1 MHHRFAIMRR
11 RRDLG
16 GIADF
21 APALARDTLAAAGS
35 TATPLLGAESDDSTA
50 AVTWIPT
57 SPEDLESPDRL
68 EDRAALRGAGF
79 VASVREGRWDPHR
92 AWARARLPF
101 RNSAAEAAWLSRADD
116 GACGTLRVSIA
127 EDRLQAIGGSFVARR
142 MPVLIGGALG
152 LVRPL
157 RAPLS
162 PSTAPSGFE
171 APLGSSS
178 LAVSGAGV
186 RVATGRFDA
195 WCLTGHDLTGT
206 ALVAGGLAVTRQ
218 SWRVGASGGRR
229 IARAVSLAVSLAGRG
244 VAAGGSMAGE
254 LLASPSRGPAFLLET
269 SRRSGPLSASARWR
283 RRPGEE
289 RPVAGEVT
297 LEAASARSRSGT
309 RARVTWSS
317 WSSRGASDDGRL
329 ELETAVR
336 RAFPRPGSTR
346 VRIGGRPG
354 GERYVLADVEVA
366 RERGRSFTLIA
377 TRHERRR
384 ADGASAASTWGGR
397 LDWSARDRAGA
408 TFFLQATRAKEAGGV
423 TSWTTAIAP
432 SGEEALV
439 ARVRAGVVVTGRA
452 WFRAGPLRVE
462 ALLSDAG
469 SSDADPPMRG
479 TLRVEWAREGPDEG
493 P

>member
-1 MHHRFAIMRR
+1 
-11 RRDLG
+11 
-16 GIADF
+16 
-21 APALARDTLAAAGS
+21 
-35 TATPLLGAESDDSTA
+35 
-50 AVTWIPT
+50 
-57 SPEDLESPDRL
+57 
-68 EDRAALRGAGF
+68 
-79 VASVREGRWDPHR
+79 
-92 AWARARLPF
+92 
-101 RNSAAEAAWLSRADD
+101 
-116 GACGTLRVSIA
+116 
-127 EDRLQAIGGSFVARR
+127 

-186 RVATGRFDA
+186 RVATGRFET
-195 WCLTGHDLTGT
+195 WCLTGHDLKGT
-206 ALVAGGLAVTRQ
+206 ALVAGGLAVTR
-218 SWRVGASGGRR
+218 SGFSVGASG
-229 IARAVSLAVSLAGRG
+229 ARGLVSLAGRG
-244 VAAGGSMAGE
+244 VAGKGGSMAGE
-254 LLASPSRGPAFLLET
+254 VLASPSRGPAFLLEA
-269 SRRSGPLSASARWR
+269 SRRSGSLSASARWR
-283 RRPGEE
+283 RRRGEE

-297 LEAASARSRSGT
+297 LEAGSGRSRSGT

-336 RAFPRPGSTR
+336 RSFPRPGSTR

-377 TRHERRR
+377 TRREKRR
-384 ADGASAASTWGGR
+384 AEGASAASTWGGR

-408 TFFLQATRAKEAGGV
+408 TFFLQATRASVAGGV

-439 ARVRAGVVVTGRA
+439 ARGRAGVVVTGRA

-469 SSDADPPMRG
+469 PSSGTSVADPPMRG
-479 TLRVEWAREGPDEG
+479 TLRVEWAREGSP
-493 P
+493 